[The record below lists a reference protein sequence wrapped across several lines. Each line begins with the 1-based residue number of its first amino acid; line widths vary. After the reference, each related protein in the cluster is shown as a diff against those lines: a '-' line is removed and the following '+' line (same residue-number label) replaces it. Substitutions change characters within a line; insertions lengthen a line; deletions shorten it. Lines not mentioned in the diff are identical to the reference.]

1 MILEFPIRR
10 DRPGSTRSRFAATV
24 LKGLVGGLLLLLPLL
39 SLSLSTACSH
49 RHDPTATAPPAITV
63 QPVAT
68 STVSGRATTLT
79 VTATGQSPLYFQWA
93 KDGVNILG
101 ATTSSYILYNPR
113 TTDAGNYTVTI
124 TNTLGTITSTP
135 AYLTVAQTLLFT
147 TPMGLAADAAGNLF
161 VSDRDDH
168 VIWKISTTHQKTLLA
183 GAQGLAGSSDGQ
195 GSAARFNSP
204 GGLALDP
211 AGNLVVAD
219 TGNHTLRRVAMDG
232 TVSTLAGSAGVPGTT
247 DALGP
252 LARFNAPFGLVI
264 TSAGITYISDS
275 LNHTIRRMGTDGSVS
290 TLAGQPGV
298 SGLVDGTGSAALLNQ
313 PNGLALAANGLLY
326 FTDYGNSDIRTVST
340 TGIVTTVAG
349 HNNTATTTT
358 GYADGNALSSLFSL
372 PVGIA
377 VDGAGVVWIA
387 DTHNHVLRRLMGG
400 VTSTQAGVGGTVGNV
415 DGTGTAAYFNQP
427 TSVVFTP
434 AGTLVIADSGNHMLR
449 TYGTDGTVGTI
460 TTP

>member
-10 DRPGSTRSRFAATV
+10 DRPGSTRSRFAALA
-24 LKGLVGGLLLLLPLL
+24 LKGLVSGLMLLLPLA
-39 SLSLSTACSH
+39 LSTSCSH
-49 RHDPTATAPPAITV
+49 RKGGTATSPPAITV
-63 QPVAT
+63 QPVAI
-68 STVSGRATTLT
+68 STVSGRATTFT
-79 VTATGQSPLYFQWA
+79 VTATGEATLYYQWA

-101 ATTSSYILYNPR
+101 ATTSSYILYNPK

-168 VIWKISTTHQKTLLA
+168 VIWKISATHQKTLLA
-183 GAQGLAGSSDGQ
+183 GGQGLAGSADGQ
-195 GSAARFNSP
+195 GSTARFNSP

-232 TVSTLAGSAGVPGTT
+232 TVTTLAGSPGVPGTT
-247 DALGP
+247 DALGT

-275 LNHTIRRMGTDGSVS
+275 LNHTIRRMGTDGTVS
-290 TLAGQPGV
+290 TLAGQPGI
-298 SGLVDGTGSAALLNQ
+298 SGLVDGTGTAALLNQ
-313 PNGLALAANGLLY
+313 PNGLALAPNGLLY
-326 FTDYGNSDIRTVST
+326 FTDYGNSDIRSVST
-340 TGIVTTVAG
+340 TGQVTTVAG
-349 HNNTATTTT
+349 HTNTATTTT
-358 GYADGNALSSLFSL
+358 GYADGNAMSALFNL

-387 DTHNHVLRRLMGG
+387 DTHNQVLRRLVGG

-415 DGTGTAAYFNQP
+415 DGTGTAVYFNQP
-427 TSVVFTP
+427 TSLVFTP
-434 AGTLVIADSGNHMLR
+434 SGTLVIADSGNHMLR